1 MFATLVDSARQ
12 MIAMADARQYFD
24 LPSPFKMKRG
34 GELQGAQLAYETW
47 GTLNE
52 ARGNAVLILTGL
64 SPSAHAA
71 SNEADDSPGWWED
84 IIGPGKAIDTRRW
97 FVICPNSLGSC
108 KGSTG
113 PASPNPATGRTY
125 ALDFPDLSLEDVG
138 NAARELALGLG
149 IERLAALVGCSMG
162 GMASLGCLA
171 HNPGFAR
178 AHLSVCSAPRAQPF
192 AIAIRSLQREAIR
205 LDRNWNDGRY
215 DDENYPE
222 TGMSIARKL
231 GVITYRSALE
241 WSGRFGRIRLDPDD
255 RGDDPFGAEFQI
267 ESYLN
272 AHARRFTRSFDPN
285 CYLYLSRASD
295 WFDLAEYGGAPDPA
309 TAVRNAL
316 AKMKLERAL
325 VIGVETDILFPLEQQ
340 QQLADDLSA
349 TGTRTTFTGLDSPQG
364 HDAFLVDTGRFGA
377 AIGNFMATLS
387 PST

>member
-1 MFATLVDSARQ
+1 
-12 MIAMADARQYFD
+12 MADARQYFD

-34 GELQGAQLAYETW
+34 GELRGARLAYETW
-47 GTLNE
+47 GTPNA
-52 ARGNAVLILTGL
+52 ARDNAVLILTGL

-71 SNEADDSPGWWED
+71 RNPTDDSPGWWED
-84 IIGPGKAIDTRRW
+84 LVGPGKAIDTDRW
-97 FVICPNSLGSC
+97 FVICANSLGSC
-108 KGSTG
+108 KGSSG
-113 PASPNPATGRTY
+113 PASINPATGEPWR
-125 ALDFPDLSLEDVG
+125 LEFPELSLEDVG
-138 NAARELALGLG
+138 NAGFELVCGLG
-149 IERLAALVGCSMG
+149 IERLATLIGCSMG
-162 GMASLGCLA
+162 GMSALGCLA
-171 HNPGFAR
+171 HHPGFAR
-178 AHLSVCSAPRAQPF
+178 AHVSVCTAPRAQPF

-205 LDRNWNDGRY
+205 LDPNWNEGRY
-215 DDENYPE
+215 DDEHYPE
-222 TGMSIARKL
+222 TGMNIARKL

-241 WSGRFGRIRLDPDD
+241 WSGRFGRIRLDPDA
-255 RGDDPFGAEFQI
+255 RDDEPFGAEFEI

-340 QQLADDLSA
+340 QQLAEDLRA
-349 TGTRTTFTGLDSPQG
+349 TGTDTRFVGLDSPQG

-377 AIGNFMATLS
+377 AIGQFMASL
-387 PST
+387 